1 MQDLV
6 VDTHIVFKALAGRVE
21 KYKLFLETIKEKCDR
36 IVITNDI
43 KKEYRSRASTYG
55 MTLVIIIQRLEK
67 LGYRGK
73 KKIRKVSASIEI
85 KKYNFKVLKDEKDL
99 KFIEAAIAS
108 KASYLVTEDS
118 HLLELKVIKHK
129 SGECKIIKPEDYL

>member
-1 MQDLV
+1 MVL
-6 VDTHIVFKALAGRVE
+6 FKSLSGRNE
-21 KYKLFLETIKEKCDR
+21 TYKLFLETIKEKCDR

-43 KKEYRSRASTYG
+43 KKEYKSRASTYG
-55 MTLVIIIQRLEK
+55 MSIVIVMQRLLEK
-67 LGYRGK
+67 LEYRGK
-73 KKIRKVSASIEI
+73 KKIQKVGESVIDSARAII
-85 KKYNFKVLKDEKDL
+85 NKIPKNKYDI
-99 KFIEAAIAS
+99 KFIEAATTS

>member
-55 MTLVIIIQRLEK
+55 MTLVIIMQRLEK